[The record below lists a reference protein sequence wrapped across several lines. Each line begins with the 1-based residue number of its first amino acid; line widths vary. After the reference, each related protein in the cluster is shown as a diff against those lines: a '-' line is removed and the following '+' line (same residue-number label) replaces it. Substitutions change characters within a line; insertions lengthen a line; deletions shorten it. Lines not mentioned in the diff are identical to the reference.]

1 MNRRKKNRR
10 SILFPIIGIVITS
23 CTLLA
28 TICLIAIKVF
38 ADTSE
43 PVGQNIHNSTIVTA
57 IIETTKAKITTTTA
71 TTTIAETTIECT
83 TITEVTTTTETTETE
98 FETEMDISDLYI
110 TPDMDLSKI
119 SGVSKEQFCL
129 WMENL
134 SCDYSGFFSRNAEE
148 IWQLCRE
155 YEVNEIFFVGL
166 IGAESG
172 WVTHEVHVSKCN
184 YTSIMSSNGLNSYSS
199 EYEGLYASAHLL
211 GIEYFTENGQYYPG
225 STTLYDMASIYC
237 PDNPDTEENESWQ
250 WQELVY
256 SCMSL
261 VLSDMQEME

>member
-1 MNRRKKNRR
+1 MNRRKNNRKNL
-10 SILFPIIGIVITS
+10 LFPIILIIVTS
-23 CTLLA
+23 CTLLFWLVLKAFAA
-28 TICLIAIKVF
+28 TTETI
-38 ADTSE
+38 E
-43 PVGQNIHNSTIVTA
+43 QNIPNSTIVTT
-57 IIETTKAKITTTTA
+57 IIETTKAEITTTTA
-71 TTTIAETTIECT
+71 TTTTAETTTECT
-83 TITEVTTTTETTETE
+83 TITEVTTTTEATETE

-110 TPDMDLSKI
+110 TPDMDLSEI

-148 IWQLCRE
+148 IWQLCKE
-155 YEVNEIFFVGL
+155 YEINEIFFVGL

-172 WVTHEVHVSKCN
+172 WATHEVHVSKCN
-184 YTSIMSSNGLNSYSS
+184 YTSIMSSDGLNSYSS

-211 GIEYFTENGQYYPG
+211 GTEYFTENGQYYSG
-225 STTLYDMASIYC
+225 NTTLYDMASIYC
-237 PDNPDTEENESWQ
+237 PDNPDTEEDESWQ

-261 VLSDMQEME
+261 VLSDMQELE